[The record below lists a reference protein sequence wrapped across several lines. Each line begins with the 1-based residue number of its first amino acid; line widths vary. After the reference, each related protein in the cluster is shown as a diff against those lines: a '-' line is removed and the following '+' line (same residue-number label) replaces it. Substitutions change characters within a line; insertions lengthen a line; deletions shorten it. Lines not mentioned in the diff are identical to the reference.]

1 MKNVLSLLTGIMAI
15 LIVGFSFVKWQANQ
29 NDSDRVRQVM
39 EMSIQKSSTK
49 SEDMSQRTN
58 NSDVKTLRVV
68 SLQTFMDNYFGLYNS
83 GVHKSNLQTPDNT
96 SFNFYL
102 ANAKDLKDVNKL
114 DVDVSHGVSVIVKQ
128 GKIDKLSYNS
138 KAGNSKTVTGDDTNT
153 LLDLNTAVDVKMVKV
168 HSLVKDQT
176 FDATAALSVKR
187 SPVASP
193 VSNKL
198 DTLQIPYKTRA
209 NSSLFTKDLDI
220 RNSLGVKIE
229 TSKIT
234 YRVETKDGKSVP
246 SSTELT
252 DSEYKAI
259 YEAVDENSGSK
270 LRVNRKVEVD
280 QNLPLI
286 ETPNTVIAYVGDD
299 AFIQARAFEMPNGA
313 HGTRGKE
320 ITDLLKQD
328 LTKDQLNKAG
338 TYTQNFTV
346 TDSNGK
352 SSKKS
357 RTLVL
362 KANTPVFNVT
372 DPVIG
377 IYSVGRMPATSELMA
392 GVTAK
397 SPKDGD
403 LTNLIEI
410 DKSSVDASKA
420 GKYTVT
426 YRVTAPTGGLT
437 ATTTRTIEF
446 K

>member
-220 RNSLGVKIE
+220 RNSLGIKIE

-280 QNLPLI
+280 KI
-286 ETPNTVIAYVGDD
+286 
-299 AFIQARAFEMPNGA
+299 FR
-313 HGTRGKE
+313 
-320 ITDLLKQD
+320 LLKLQI
-328 LTKDQLNKAG
+328 L
-338 TYTQNFTV
+338 
-346 TDSNGK
+346 
-352 SSKKS
+352 
-357 RTLVL
+357 
-362 KANTPVFNVT
+362 
-372 DPVIG
+372 
-377 IYSVGRMPATSELMA
+377 
-392 GVTAK
+392 
-397 SPKDGD
+397 
-403 LTNLIEI
+403 
-410 DKSSVDASKA
+410 
-420 GKYTVT
+420 
-426 YRVTAPTGGLT
+426 
-437 ATTTRTIEF
+437 
-446 K
+446 